1 MLSVGAIIGGPET
14 DFFDTVL
21 REFMQHCERERE
33 WEEADVTVNIV
44 YHLPGSIWQPD
55 YIGVRG
61 GKLSKSEMKL
71 MVQISVEKEWIAE
84 RDRTVVADFIFDAA
98 DEAIGIAKTRFD
110 KAGID
115 YRLGADRR
123 FLNRWHDAATG

>member
-1 MLSVGAIIGGPET
+1 MLSIGAIIGGPET

-21 REFMQHCERERE
+21 RGFMQHCERETG

-61 GKLSKSEMKL
+61 GRISKFEKKL

-84 RDRTVVADFIFDAA
+84 RDRSVVEEFIFDAA
-98 DEAIGIAKTRFD
+98 DEAIGVAKTRFD

-115 YRLGADRR
+115 YDPGADRR
-123 FLNRWHDAATG
+123 YFNRWHQAATA